1 MIKKTLILFA
11 LTGTALWAS
20 TPAELLQNNCASCHL
35 LTTPSPDQIPTLK
48 APAMEAVMLH
58 VKMVY
63 KDKKSAREFI
73 VDYTQNPDK
82 TKSVC
87 ESNKVAG
94 FGVMPSIKGQV
105 DPKDIATI
113 SDYLYDN
120 YPTPKFSAMIKE
132 MLTNGKLNAL
142 KSSPFLLNGD
152 NFPHLTKILI
162 QNWDKIGL
170 TKEQQ
175 EKLLVIR
182 KETLSGVKA
191 IKQKLAPLE
200 EQVVEM
206 AVDGEDP
213 AKVKPILEEMAK
225 LKVEATLIQ
234 YKCLTGSI
242 AILSDEQL
250 EKLLPFWDS

>member
-1 MIKKTLILFA
+1 MKQSFILFS
-11 LTGTALWAS
+11 LLSGMLLAS
-20 TPAELLQNNCASCHL
+20 TPAELLKTNCASCHI
-35 LTTPSPDQIPTLK
+35 LTKPTPEMIPTLK
-48 APAMEAVMLH
+48 APAIEAVMLH

-94 FGVMPSIKGQV
+94 FGVMPSIKGKV
-105 DPKDIATI
+105 SPEDIATI

-120 YPTPKFSAMIKE
+120 YPTPEFSGMIKE
-132 MLTNGKLNAL
+132 MLTNGKMNAL

-152 NFPHLTKILI
+152 NFPHLTKILV

-175 EKLLVIR
+175 KKLLVIR

-191 IKQKLAPLE
+191 IKKQLAPLE
-200 EQVVEM
+200 AEVVEM
-206 AVDGEDP
+206 AVDGEE
-213 AKVKPILEEMAK
+213 ASKVQPILEKIAK

-250 EKLLPFWDS
+250 EKVLPFWDS

>member
-1 MIKKTLILFA
+1 MMKKTFMLLALSSAALFA
-11 LTGTALWAS
+11 AS
-20 TPAELLQNNCASCHL
+20 PAELLKSNCASCHL
-35 LTTPSPDQIPTLK
+35 LTTPTPEQIPTLK

-94 FGVMPSIKGQV
+94 FGVMPSIKGKV

-120 YPTPKFSAMIKE
+120 YPTAKFSAMIKE
-132 MLTNGKLNAL
+132 MLTNGKMNAL
-142 KSSPFLLNGD
+142 KGSPFLLNGD

-191 IKQKLAPLE
+191 IKQKIAPLE
-200 EQVVEM
+200 AEVVEM
-206 AVDGEDP
+206 AVDGEDV
-213 AKVKPILEEMAK
+213 AKVKPILEQIAK

-242 AILSDEQL
+242 AILTDDQM
-250 EKLLPFWDS
+250 EKVLPFWDS